1 MPHPSTNPTPLTE
14 SENIVK
20 RIVPVVLS
28 LVPLLASCQAT
39 PTDETTLPVNAM
51 AATAHPVATQ
61 VARNVL
67 EQGGNAAD
75 AAVAAGFA
83 LAVAEPSMSH
93 LGGRIQILVR
103 TADGRYAGYNG
114 MTEVPSGYVA
124 PEVAV
129 SQGYGTI
136 ATPGVVAGLAR
147 LHAEHGSLPWSDL
160 LEEPASIARDGYK
173 LLPGAAARHGRGFEQ
188 FRDNPGFQRVFIED
202 DGTAFDADDV
212 IRQPV
217 LAQTIERLA
226 LAGADD
232 FYRGQIAQQIAAD
245 MAANGGHVTANDLA
259 AYKVLDGR
267 YITTSYRGFDIHSL
281 AAPAGG
287 GLVVKALNIL
297 ENFDLASL
305 GEAQWAAVMNQ
316 ALAITINSMADDRA
330 ELDLGRVADKG
341 WAAEQAKDI
350 RVPPASFPT
359 APRIMTTSSASEATD
374 WSGSY
379 WGPESHH
386 TTHFT
391 IADCDGAVV
400 SITQTLGP
408 LFGSRVIT
416 PELGFVYAS
425 TMGSYLSTA
434 DQAPG
439 SRPRTTIAPTVVTRD
454 GEVVMALGAA
464 GGIRILSAI
473 VQTIS
478 RHIDQGHDPAT
489 AVALPRVHPE
499 RGRNDEGERVT
510 YSDKVNLEMT
520 PERGWPTEVAEAL
533 EADGFAVLPAEENA
547 SFGRVHLVART
558 GNAWT
563 GVADLDWEGT
573 TASADC
579 DAR

>member
-1 MPHPSTNPTPLTE
+1 M
-14 SENIVK
+14 K
-20 RIVPVVLS
+20 RIAPVLLS
-28 LVPLLASCQAT
+28 LAPLLASCQAT
-39 PTDETTLPVNAM
+39 PLADSSFPVNAM
-51 AATAHPVATQ
+51 TATAHPVATQ
-61 VARNVL
+61 VARDIL

-103 TADGRYAGYNG
+103 TPDGRYAGYNG

-124 PEVAV
+124 PEVPV

-147 LHAEHGSLPWSDL
+147 LHAEHGSLPWSAL
-160 LEEPASIARDGYK
+160 LEEPARIARDGYE
-173 LLPGAAARHGRGFEQ
+173 LLPGAAARHEQGFEQ
-188 FRDNPGFQRVFIED
+188 FRDDPGFQQVFIED
-202 DGTAFDADDV
+202 DGTAFDAGDV
-212 IRQPV
+212 IRQPA

-232 FYRGQIAQQIAAD
+232 FYRGQIARQIAAD
-245 MAANGGHVTANDLA
+245 MAANGGDVTADDLA
-259 AYKVLDGR
+259 AYEVLDGR

-297 ENFDLASL
+297 ENFDL
-305 GEAQWAAVMNQ
+305 GELTEVQWAAVMNQ

-330 ELDLGRVADKG
+330 ELDLEHVADKG
-341 WAAEQAKDI
+341 WAAGQAKNI
-350 RVPPASFPT
+350 RIPPASFPT
-359 APRIMTTSSASEATD
+359 APRSMSTTSLPDATD

-379 WGPESHH
+379 WGPDSHH

-400 SITQTLGP
+400 SITQTVGP

-416 PELGFVYAS
+416 PDLGFVYAS
-425 TMGSYLSTA
+425 TMGSYLPAA

-439 SRPRTTIAPTVVTRD
+439 SRPRTTIAPTVVTKD

-478 RHIDQGHDPAT
+478 RHIDQGHDAAA

-499 RGRNDEGERVT
+499 RDGNDAGERVA
-510 YSDKVNLEMT
+510 YGDRINLEMT
-520 PERGWPTEVAEAL
+520 AERGWPIEVRNAL
-533 EADGFAVLPAEENA
+533 ETDGFKVLPVGEHA
-547 SFGRVHLVART
+547 SFGRVHLVARS

-573 TASADC
+573 TASAGC
-579 DAR
+579 GAR